1 MKKLKII
8 GIAVLVLGGL
18 ITILLNNR
26 AKLQAKTTDSK
37 INAYPIV
44 VSKAEKR
51 EVERNLSLVGT
62 ITANND
68 VAVVS
73 ESQGRVVAVYANVG
87 DYKTAGSV
95 LFQLDDE
102 LKEAAY
108 KTAEVNYEKA
118 KKDFERYQALHKD
131 ASVTDAQFE
140 AARLA
145 FLSAEAQ
152 YITAKRQ
159 YNDTKIKAPISGV
172 ITSRLV
178 DLGNYVNTNNV
189 VANIVDISKLKV
201 KLNVAEKDAFKLK
214 PGDEVEVTTDVYPGQ
229 TFKGKIEYISAKGD
243 ELHTYPVEISLLN
256 SKQFPLKAGMF
267 GRVSFTSIQKSE
279 SVVIPREALVGS
291 IKDARVFTVENGI
304 AKLKKV
310 VIGSTYNS
318 HLEVLS
324 GLKEGETV
332 VVNGQNNLQDND
344 NVTIKN

>member
-1 MKKLKII
+1 MKKLKLI
-8 GIAVLVLGGL
+8 GITVLVLGGL

-26 AKLQAKTTDSK
+26 AKLQAKTSDDK
-37 INAYPIV
+37 INSYPIV
-44 VSKAEKR
+44 VSKVEKR
-51 EVERNLSLVGT
+51 EVERNLNLVGT

-73 ESQGRVVAVYANVG
+73 ESQGRVVAVFGNVG
-87 DYKTAGSV
+87 DYKSAGSV

-108 KTAEVNYEKA
+108 KTAEVNYEKS

-131 ASVTDAQFE
+131 QSVTEAQFE
-140 AARLA
+140 GARLA

-172 ITSRLV
+172 ITSRMV
-178 DLGNYVNTNNV
+178 DVGSYVNTNNV

-256 SKQFPLKAGMF
+256 SKQSPLKAGMF
-267 GRVSFTSIQKSE
+267 GRVLFTSIKKSE
-279 SVVIPREALVGS
+279 SIVIPREALVGS
-291 IKDARVFTVENGI
+291 IKDARVFTVENNT

-310 VIGSTYNS
+310 VIGTTYNS
-318 HLEVLS
+318 HLEVVD
-324 GLKEGETV
+324 GLNEGETV

-344 NVTIKN
+344 RVTVKN